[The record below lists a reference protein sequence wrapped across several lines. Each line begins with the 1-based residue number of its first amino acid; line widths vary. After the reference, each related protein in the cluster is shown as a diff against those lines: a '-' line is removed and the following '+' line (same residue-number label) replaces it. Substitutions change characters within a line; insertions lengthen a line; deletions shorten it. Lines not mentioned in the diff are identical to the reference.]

1 MGYHVT
7 ILRTDKGKKIPILQ
21 NEVEQLI
28 SSVDVLKAKQ
38 DSLGRV
44 LITDSTGV
52 DPDLFLVW
60 QDGEIWAKSPDE
72 KTIQLM
78 INIAEKLQARARVR
92 GDELETYSNYN
103 ESYIHEDDKEEFYR
117 ILNLR
122 KKLKSR
128 VLVRKIYS
136 RIAVVAFFIFLA
148 SLAKLIF
155 KF

>member
-7 ILRTDKGKKIPILQ
+7 ILRTDKGKKIPISQ

-28 SSVDVLKAKQ
+28 SSIDALKSKQ

-52 DPDLFLVW
+52 DTDLFLVW
-60 QDGEIWAKSPDE
+60 QDGEIWAKGPDE

-78 INIAEKLQARARVR
+78 INIAEKLQARVR
-92 GDELETYSNYN
+92 GDELETYSNSN
-103 ESYIHEDDKEEFYR
+103 ETYIHEDDKEEFDR

-122 KKLKSR
+122 KRLKSG
-128 VLVRKIYS
+128 VLVRKIYN

-148 SLAKLIF
+148 LLAKLIF